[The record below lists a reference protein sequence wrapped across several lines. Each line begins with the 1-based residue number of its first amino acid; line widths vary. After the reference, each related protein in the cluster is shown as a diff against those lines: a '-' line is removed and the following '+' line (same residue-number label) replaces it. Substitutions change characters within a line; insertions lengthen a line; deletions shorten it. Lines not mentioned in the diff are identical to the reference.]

1 MDGNNGWGRDDGIVM
16 ILPDFSD
23 DVPSDGFD
31 VHGGG
36 ADYIVQPTAPNQ
48 PSKDNPS
55 FVSADVNPVGVPHS
69 SGDVD
74 GRVGILPVIDD
85 RTRRNS
91 SLNAKSSK
99 KKNGYYHRRNGEK
112 KERLIWT
119 PELHQC
125 FLEYY
130 NQSSNQKR
138 VPKKILEEMRRK
150 FPYVTRENVA
160 SHLQKHRLYLKHSNN
175 KEEEKLSKPS
185 TKSVP
190 RKQINEESN
199 IHQILNNTAISTCP
213 NAILPHQSHSI
224 SINPNTQPPLQTH
237 TLQEPMQNQVF
248 SQFDDTHL
256 IEQDIVLM
264 PSSFDPWNDL
274 PYSNT
279 MNVIDPFGGQSS
291 NAASCLPVMVDNFTP
306 PMLSYHQLVISNID
320 GNGYGN
326 DNGNSF
332 HPMMGNTFGGLSI
345 NNYSNGALPNTVD
358 YNMNYQLDN
367 VQFHDINDIYALGN
381 YPDSLQFDYPL
392 NFNFQNELQ
401 VQDFDQAVQSMLYP
415 PATHLIIKRKDTMN
429 ERTNEERERWM
440 DERMGATME
449 LVGLRF

>member
-1 MDGNNGWGRDDGIVM
+1 M
-16 ILPDFSD
+16 
-23 DVPSDGFD
+23 
-31 VHGGG
+31 
-36 ADYIVQPTAPNQ
+36 
-48 PSKDNPS
+48 
-55 FVSADVNPVGVPHS
+55 
-69 SGDVD
+69 
-74 GRVGILPVIDD
+74 
-85 RTRRNS
+85 
-91 SLNAKSSK
+91 
-99 KKNGYYHRRNGEK
+99 
-112 KERLIWT
+112 
-119 PELHQC
+119 
-125 FLEYY
+125 
-130 NQSSNQKR
+130 
-138 VPKKILEEMRRK
+138 
-150 FPYVTRENVA
+150 
-160 SHLQKHRLYLKHSNN
+160 QKHRLYLKHKN
-175 KEEEKLSKPS
+175 KEPEKLSKPS

-332 HPMMGNTFGGLSI
+332 HPMMGNTFGGSSI
-345 NNYSNGALPNTVD
+345 NNYSNGALPNIVD

-367 VQFHDINDIYALGN
+367 VQFHDMNDIYALGT

-392 NFNFQNELQ
+392 NFNFQNKLQ
-401 VQDFDQAVQSMLYP
+401 VGIFKIVY
-415 PATHLIIKRKDTMN
+415 I
-429 ERTNEERERWM
+429 
-440 DERMGATME
+440 
-449 LVGLRF
+449 